1 MNKEELA
8 LLSTNAICKELDLP
22 PYCITV
28 LMCVLYFGQGD
39 YFYPEVIIFLQHLYP
54 CLWPLSVLSLQLWGP
69 VGYFKQIKHGG
80 KDLKGM
86 TLLHET
92 ISWMEEKYTS

>member
-54 CLWPLSVLSLQLWGP
+54 CL
-69 VGYFKQIKHGG
+69 
-80 KDLKGM
+80 
-86 TLLHET
+86 
-92 ISWMEEKYTS
+92 